1 MPNVNSDLM
10 ANLFGDGGI
19 KVNSTTQPEENSNLF
34 RPNSKKGQNGQY
46 TAIIRFVCN
55 CEDLPNSIS
64 DKSIISKYTCFV
76 QNPLTKQGR
85 VVDCPSSGGEK
96 DPLTDMF
103 FAIRNSNS
111 RFVTEDQ
118 KKKLENSFKR
128 HLEYRSLVQI
138 IDAPHEPALIG
149 KILIFKYGQKIHKKI
164 QDEQTP
170 VMQGA
175 IPGQPFDP
183 FKGRLFKV
191 SYVKDGNNAFD
202 NVDGSMFFDIAYP
215 QNCLRMPVKTVD
227 PTTGQ
232 PVVNWNVVSRES
244 LTTNEARQA
253 FLDYLIENSPK
264 LSQFEYKPW
273 DAETK
278 KFVDEMI
285 LLHSQILDGQPM
297 NMPQQNAMVN
307 QTIQG
312 QSANPMTAT
321 PMPSLGSILGGMNG
335 GVSSTPIQQVANI
348 TPPAGMVQTPTA
360 NAVSPSVAQPVAP
373 SVPSF
378 GSTPQPAP
386 APATAPTGLNI
397 GLGSD
402 SLGVPQAPSTP
413 SLGGVSG
420 IDANSLSAIMGSA
433 TPQPTPAPSAA
444 PNNVADILKDVMA

>member
-10 ANLFGDGGI
+10 ANLFGDGGV

-55 CEDLPNSIS
+55 CEDLPNSIA

-103 FAIRNSNS
+103 FTIRNSNS

-138 IDAPHEPALIG
+138 IDAPHEPALVG
-149 KILIFKYGQKIHKKI
+149 KILIFKYGQKIYKKI

-175 IPGQPFDP
+175 MPGQPFDP

-215 QNCLRMPVKTVD
+215 QNCLRMPVTTVD

-232 PVVNWNVVSRES
+232 PVVNWSVVSRES

-253 FLDYLIENSPK
+253 FLNYLIENSPK

-285 LLHSQILDGQPM
+285 ILHSQILDGQPM
-297 NMPQQNAMVN
+297 NMPQQNAMTN
-307 QTIQG
+307 QMIQG
-312 QSANPMTAT
+312 QNANPMTAAT
-321 PMPSLGSILGGMNG
+321 APSLGSILGMNVG
-335 GVSSTPIQQVANI
+335 KVPGTPIQQVANI
-348 TPPAGMVQTPTA
+348 TPPAGMVQTPT
-360 NAVSPSVAQPVAP
+360 NAASNAAQSVSP

-378 GSTPQPAP
+378 GSTPQP
-386 APATAPTGLNI
+386 TTTPTGLNI

-402 SLGVPQAPSTP
+402 SLGVPQTPTTP
-413 SLGGVSG
+413 SIGGVSG
-420 IDANSLSAIMGSA
+420 IDTNSLGDIMGSA
-433 TPQPTPAPSAA
+433 TPQPTPATSTA

>member
-1 MPNVNSDLM
+1 MSNVNSDLM

-19 KVNSTTQPEENSNLF
+19 KVNSTTQPEENSTLF
-34 RPNSKKGQNGQY
+34 RPSSRKGQNGQY
-46 TAIIRFVCN
+46 TAIVRFVCN
-55 CEDLPNSIS
+55 CENLPNSIS

-76 QNPLTKQGR
+76 KNPITKQGR
-85 VVDCPSSGGEK
+85 TVDCPSSGGEK

-118 KKKLENSFKR
+118 KKKLESSFKR

-138 IDAPHEPALIG
+138 IDAPHEPALVG

-191 SYVKDGNNAFD
+191 SYVKDGNNDFD

-215 QNCLRMPVKTVD
+215 QNCLRMPVTTVD
-227 PTTGQ
+227 NTTGK
-232 PVVNWNVVSRES
+232 PVVNWSVVSRES
-244 LTTNEARQA
+244 LTTNEARQS
-253 FLDYLIENSPK
+253 FLDYLVENSPK

-285 LLHSQILDGQPM
+285 LLHSQILDGQAM
-297 NMPQQNAMVN
+297 NMPQQNAMAN
-307 QTIQG
+307 QMIQG
-312 QSANPMTAT
+312 QNANPMTAT
-321 PMPSLGSILGGMNG
+321 PVPSLGSILGGMNG
-335 GVSSTPIQQVANI
+335 GVPNTSMQQVSNI
-348 TPPAGMVQTPTA
+348 TPPTGMVQTPT
-360 NAVSPSVAQPVAP
+360 PSATHSAAQPASP

-378 GSTPQPAP
+378 GSTPQPT
-386 APATAPTGLNI
+386 TAPSGLNI

-402 SLGVPQAPSTP
+402 SLGVPQSPSTP
-413 SLGGVSG
+413 SLGGVKGIG
-420 IDANSLSAIMGSA
+420 IDENSLSAIMGSA
-433 TPQPTPAPSAA
+433 TPQPTATPSAA

>member
-1 MPNVNSDLM
+1 
-10 ANLFGDGGI
+10 
-19 KVNSTTQPEENSNLF
+19 
-34 RPNSKKGQNGQY
+34 
-46 TAIIRFVCN
+46 
-55 CEDLPNSIS
+55 
-64 DKSIISKYTCFV
+64 
-76 QNPLTKQGR
+76 
-85 VVDCPSSGGEK
+85 
-96 DPLTDMF
+96 
-103 FAIRNSNS
+103 
-111 RFVTEDQ
+111 
-118 KKKLENSFKR
+118 
-128 HLEYRSLVQI
+128 
-138 IDAPHEPALIG
+138 
-149 KILIFKYGQKIHKKI
+149 
-164 QDEQTP
+164 
-170 VMQGA
+170 MQGA

-215 QNCLRMPVKTVD
+215 QNCLRMPVTTVD

-232 PVVNWNVVSRES
+232 PVVNWTVVSRES
-244 LTTNEARQA
+244 LTTNEARQT
-253 FLDYLIENSPK
+253 FLNYLIENSPK

-297 NMPQQNAMVN
+297 NMPQQNAMAN
-307 QTIQG
+307 QMIQG

-360 NAVSPSVAQPVAP
+360 NAVSPSVAQPA
-373 SVPSF
+373 
-378 GSTPQPAP
+378 T

-402 SLGVPQAPSTP
+402 SLGVPQSPTTP

>member
-64 DKSIISKYTCFV
+64 DKSIISKWTCFV

-85 VVDCPSSGGEK
+85 IVDCPSSVGEK

-138 IDAPHEPALIG
+138 IDAPHEPALVG

-191 SYVKDGNNAFD
+191 SYVKDGKNAFD
-202 NVDGSMFFDIAYP
+202 NVDGSMFFDIKYP
-215 QNCLRMPVKTVD
+215 QNCLRMPTTTVD

-232 PVVNWNVVSRES
+232 PVVNWSVVSRES

-253 FLDYLIENSPK
+253 FLNYLIENSPK

-297 NMPQQNAMVN
+297 NMPQQNAMAN
-307 QTIQG
+307 QMIQG
-312 QSANPMTAT
+312 QDANPMTAT
-321 PMPSLGSILGGMNG
+321 PAPSLGSILGGMNG
-335 GVSSTPIQQVANI
+335 GVPNTPIQQVDNI
-348 TPPAGMVQTPTA
+348 TPPAGMVQTPTSSA
-360 NAVSPSVAQPVAP
+360 THSVAQP
-373 SVPSF
+373 
-378 GSTPQPAP
+378 T
-386 APATAPTGLNI
+386 TAPTGLNI

-402 SLGVPQAPSTP
+402 SLGVPQSPTTP

-420 IDANSLSAIMGSA
+420 IDANSLDSIMGSA
-433 TPQPTPAPSAA
+433 TPQPTPTPSAA

>member
-10 ANLFGDGGI
+10 ANLFGDGGV

-103 FAIRNSNS
+103 FTIRNSNS

-138 IDAPHEPALIG
+138 IDAPHEPALVG
-149 KILIFKYGQKIHKKI
+149 KILIFKYGQKIYKKI

-215 QNCLRMPVKTVD
+215 QNCLRMPVTTVD

-232 PVVNWNVVSRES
+232 PVVNWSVVSRES

-253 FLDYLIENSPK
+253 FLNYLIENSPK

-285 LLHSQILDGQPM
+285 ILHSQILDGQPM
-297 NMPQQNAMVN
+297 NMPQQNAMTN
-307 QTIQG
+307 QMIQG
-312 QSANPMTAT
+312 QNANPMTAT
-321 PMPSLGSILGGMNG
+321 PTPSLGSILGMNLG
-335 GVSSTPIQQVANI
+335 KVPNTPIQQVANI
-348 TPPAGMVQTPTA
+348 TPPAGMVQTPT
-360 NAVSPSVAQPVAP
+360 NAASNAAQSGSP

-378 GSTPQPAP
+378 GSTPQPT
-386 APATAPTGLNI
+386 ATPTGLNI

-402 SLGVPQAPSTP
+402 SLGVPQTPTTP
-413 SLGGVSG
+413 SIGGVSG
-420 IDANSLSAIMGSA
+420 IDTNSLGDIMGSA
-433 TPQPTPAPSAA
+433 TPQPTPAPSSA